1 MSPDLCKEGYI
12 YCEFWGWI
20 SFDPVRSKFILH
32 IIRRLE
38 IFRLWMKV
46 RGEDS
51 IPPLLVVQGFLVFRE
66 VLQWNYILEGGIN
79 TYRRGVIQYRTTGI
93 GIWLLSSKDDQRL
106 DPGLQTFG
114 LCICRE
120 TTISE
125 NYLFFQYPI
134 RTYMR
139 PDTVVLSQ
147 GGCSSCRQGFS
158 YWGKGYIREDN
169 Y

>member
-93 GIWLLSSKDDQRL
+93 GIWLHSSKEYQRL
-106 DPGLQTFG
+106 VLFI
-114 LCICRE
+114 CIE
-120 TTISE
+120 TTIAE
-125 NYLFFQYPI
+125 NYLLFQYPMSI
-134 RTYMR
+134 YVRH
-139 PDTVVLSQ
+139 DKVVLSQ
-147 GGCSSCRQGFS
+147 GGCSSCR
-158 YWGKGYIREDN
+158 
-169 Y
+169 